1 MLSDFDEIFPSEDIP
16 EPSPDDFDKQF
27 IEDYIQ
33 TQKARIETRKLI
45 QEILFFAACQVASAS
60 LAILLF
66 QYAVQVVFTAWL
78 CLFIAWIPSL
88 SNLGE
93 VNLQKTEEG
102 WTLQIMNKPIIT
114 LIKFISSVGIV
125 TVTIY
130 SIANELDE
138 TAKQITAVYNEIQQ
152 YEQPQI
158 DQFLP
163 PYFWQVILA
172 AIAIVL
178 LANCIK
184 TARDRNPF

>member
-1 MLSDFDEIFPSEDIP
+1 MLSDFDEIFPSEDTP
-16 EPSPDDFDKQF
+16 EPSSDDFDKQF

-88 SNLGE
+88 ANLGE

-102 WTLQIMNKPIIT
+102 WTLRIMNKPIIT

-130 SIANELDE
+130 SIADELDE

-172 AIAIVL
+172 AVAIVL

-184 TARDRNPF
+184 TARDLL

>member
-88 SNLGE
+88 ANLGE

-102 WTLQIMNKPIIT
+102 WTLRIMNKPIIT

-130 SIANELDE
+130 SIADELDE

-172 AIAIVL
+172 AVAIVL

-184 TARDRNPF
+184 STRDLL

>member
-1 MLSDFDEIFPSEDIP
+1 
-16 EPSPDDFDKQF
+16 
-27 IEDYIQ
+27 
-33 TQKARIETRKLI
+33 
-45 QEILFFAACQVASAS
+45 
-60 LAILLF
+60 
-66 QYAVQVVFTAWL
+66 
-78 CLFIAWIPSL
+78 
-88 SNLGE
+88 
-93 VNLQKTEEG
+93 
-102 WTLQIMNKPIIT
+102 MNKPIIT

-130 SIANELDE
+130 SIADELDE

-172 AIAIVL
+172 AVAIVL

-184 TARDRNPF
+184 STRDLL